1 MRPSA
6 RTVTVVPDG
15 PANLTGWGFKWP
27 VAFQLSGSEPELGW
41 IVQKVSIR
49 FRTWTEGR
57 VFHYDKILLADGEFL
72 DKPAGTYWEAWPVP
86 ADQVAVYWP
95 AKGKLAPSLRVA
107 PFPDEYLVAPDRDLG
122 EEKSRGEVKVV
133 GTVAFY
139 LGELPASFNQQRETS
154 SGVLPSTTT
163 GPDFWTGNGTAHNL
177 IATWD
182 TLSGKGLIRL
192 QMTPTP
198 AGSERFKPKKV
209 NWNEW

>member
-1 MRPSA
+1 MRPST

-27 VAFQLSGSEPELGW
+27 VAFQLSDSEPELGW

-49 FRTWTEGR
+49 FQTWTEGR
-57 VFHYDKILLADGEFL
+57 VFHYDKILLAGGEFL
-72 DKPAGTYWEAWPVP
+72 DKPA
-86 ADQVAVYWP
+86 
-95 AKGKLAPSLRVA
+95 
-107 PFPDEYLVAPDRDLG
+107 PDPDLG

-139 LGELPASFNQQRETS
+139 LGELPASFNEQRKAS

-163 GPDFWTGNGTAHNL
+163 EPDFWTGNGTAHNL

-182 TLSGKGLIRL
+182 TLSGKGLFRL

-198 AGSERFKPKKV
+198 QGIERFKPKNV